1 MRKLFLRERQK
12 SPVAYVER
20 AAWLS
25 RELTRMKARGPGDTE
40 NAMRAIGRDYGVDY
54 GIIWRLRDFGKV
66 GRNWKLVAAVARA
79 EYIQSQEVERGWS
92 EGPPT
97 GGGLWL
103 FGTG

>member
-1 MRKLFLRERQK
+1 M
-12 SPVAYVER
+12 
-20 AAWLS
+20 
-25 RELTRMKARGPGDTE
+25 TE
-40 NAMRAIGRDYGVDY
+40 KGFRN
-54 GIIWRLRDFGKV
+54 FGKV
-66 GRNWKLVAAVARA
+66 VRNWKLVAAVARA